1 MQSGLTKKIARGN
14 LQFALCK
21 SRLRGVTEWGCKGEA
36 DGDPCERVPGPP
48 PFVRRDMFIIIIY
61 YEIKVR
67 RIKVSNNIIL
77 NNKSTILDNKVGV
90 LGESPLK

>member
-1 MQSGLTKKIARGN
+1 MR
-14 LQFALCK
+14 
-21 SRLRGVTEWGCKGEA
+21 KGPWA
-36 DGDPCERVPGPP
+36 S

-77 NNKSTILDNKVGV
+77 NNKVGV

>member
-1 MQSGLTKKIARGN
+1 MR
-14 LQFALCK
+14 
-21 SRLRGVTEWGCKGEA
+21 KGPWA
-36 DGDPCERVPGPP
+36 SPV
-48 PFVRRDMFIIIIY
+48 VRRAMFIIIIY

-90 LGESPLK
+90 LGEIPLK